1 MPLIERE
8 IYRGFKFTV
17 KMVGEGASF
26 FTQAG
31 FQKVSG
37 LKTSVEVVEYR
48 EGNNPDRME
57 KLIGMMS
64 FDTVTLERGISK
76 DDDFNTWMKAVA
88 SSALEGGDAN
98 GVGGGTALDLEVRR
112 DILISLHDKK
122 GKVVKTY
129 KLLQAF
135 PSEYTVGDFDA
146 TSNDVVIS
154 SLVLQHHGIVETN
167 LAS

>member
-1 MPLIERE
+1 MPSIERE

-17 KMVGEGASF
+17 TMLAPGASF

-57 KLIGMMS
+57 KLIGMLS
-64 FDTVTLERGISK
+64 FDTVTLERGVSN
-76 DDDFNTWMKAVA
+76 DDDFNNWMKAVA
-88 SSALEGGDAN
+88 ADTLQSADVN
-98 GVGGGTALDLEVRR
+98 GVPPGTALDSEVRR

-129 KLLQAF
+129 KLLKAF